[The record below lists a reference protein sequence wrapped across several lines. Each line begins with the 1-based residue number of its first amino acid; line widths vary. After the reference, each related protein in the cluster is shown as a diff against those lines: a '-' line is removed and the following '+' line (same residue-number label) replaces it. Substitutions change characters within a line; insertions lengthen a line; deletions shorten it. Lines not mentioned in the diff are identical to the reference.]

1 MFKAKIVTFI
11 CGVDNECRCST
22 KDKEEIYIYI
32 WIERAYILYNVNYN
46 MVCEKLKICIVIH
59 RAPKK
64 CKEVELKSQHEFKI
78 KF

>member
-1 MFKAKIVTFI
+1 MLITNADVAQRTRRKY
-11 CGVDNECRCST
+11 
-22 KDKEEIYIYI
+22 IYIYI

-46 MVCEKLKICIVIH
+46 VVCEKLKIFIVIH